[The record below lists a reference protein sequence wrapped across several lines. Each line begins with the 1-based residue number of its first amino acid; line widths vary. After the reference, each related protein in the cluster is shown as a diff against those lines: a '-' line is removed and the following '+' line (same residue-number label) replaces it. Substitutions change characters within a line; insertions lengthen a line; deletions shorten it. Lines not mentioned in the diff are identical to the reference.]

1 MPDHTAG
8 SRRTG
13 LACWGVPLSL
23 PRLRAVLGRL
33 AAYQPTEGVH
43 AAAARTRPLSAN
55 ESPHGPLPGIMEAVA
70 GAAST
75 VNRYPDPGCGEL
87 TRAIARRHGVTED
100 RVVVGAGS
108 VALLQTLLQSVGDPG
123 TEVVYAW
130 RSFELYPLLADLAGM
145 RSVRVPL
152 AGHTHDLPAM
162 ADRITDATRLVL
174 ICNPN
179 NPTGTVVAREE
190 LRTFLARV
198 PPTCL
203 VALDEAYYEYAR
215 GPADSSGLP
224 LGETHPNLVVLR
236 TFSKAYG
243 LAGLRVGYLV
253 GDPRVVEQ
261 LRKACL
267 VYAVNGA
274 AQRAAVAALGLEDQ
288 LLRRVDATV
297 AERGR
302 VRDALAAHGWDIP
315 AGHANFVWLPLGAA
329 SAEFGRWCTGKG
341 IAVRT
346 FPGEGVRVSVGCAE
360 DNDAFL
366 AASAAWLTRAGLWS
380 PVSRIEGPA
389 LPSSGALPGQE

>member
-1 MPDHTAG
+1 M
-8 SRRTG
+8 
-13 LACWGVPLSL
+13 
-23 PRLRAVLGRL
+23 
-33 AAYQPTEGVH
+33 
-43 AAAARTRPLSAN
+43 RPLSAN
-55 ESPHGPLPGIMEAVA
+55 ESPHGPLPGIVEAIA

-75 VNRYPDPGCGEL
+75 VNRYPDPVCGEL
-87 TRAIARRHGVTED
+87 TRAIARTHGITED

-130 RSFELYPLLADLAGM
+130 RSFELYPILADLAGM

-152 AGHTHDLPAM
+152 VDDTHDLPAM
-162 ADRITDATRLVL
+162 ADRITGATRLVL

-179 NPTGTVVAREE
+179 NPTGTVVASQE
-190 LRTFLARV
+190 LRKFLARV

-215 GPADSSGLP
+215 EPAASSGLD
-224 LGETHPNLVVLR
+224 LGEAHPNLVVLR

-267 VYAVNGA
+267 VYAVNGV
-274 AQRAAVAALGLEDQ
+274 AQQAAVAALGLEDQ

-297 AERGR
+297 AERAR
-302 VRDALAAHGWDIP
+302 VRDALVAHDWDVP
-315 AGHANFVWLPLGAA
+315 ASHANFLWLRLGDA
-329 SAEFGRWCTGKG
+329 SAEFGRWCTGQG

-346 FPGEGVRVSVGCAE
+346 FPGEGVRVSIGRAE

-366 AASAAWLTRAGLWS
+366 AASAEWLTRAS
-380 PVSRIEGPA
+380 PTAVCPEAERCAAWRKVVDSP
-389 LPSSGALPGQE
+389 

>member
-1 MPDHTAG
+1 M
-8 SRRTG
+8 
-13 LACWGVPLSL
+13 

-43 AAAARTRPLSAN
+43 AAVARTRPLSAN
-55 ESPHGPLPGIMEAVA
+55 ESPHGPLPGIVEAIA
-70 GAAST
+70 GAASV

-87 TRAIARRHGVTED
+87 TRAIARTHGITED

-130 RSFELYPLLADLAGM
+130 RSFELYPTLADLAGL

-152 AGHTHDLPAM
+152 VDDVHDLPAM

-179 NPTGTVVAREE
+179 NPTGTVVAGEE
-190 LRTFLARV
+190 LRKFLARV

-215 GPADSSGLP
+215 EPTASSGLD
-224 LGETHPNLVVLR
+224 LCAAHPNLVVLR

-267 VYAVNGA
+267 VYAVNGV
-274 AQRAAVAALGLEDQ
+274 AQQAAVAALGLQNQ

-302 VRDALAAHGWDIP
+302 VRTPWWP
-315 AGHANFVWLPLGAA
+315 MAG
-329 SAEFGRWCTGKG
+329 
-341 IAVRT
+341 
-346 FPGEGVRVSVGCAE
+346 
-360 DNDAFL
+360 AF
-366 AASAAWLTRAGLWS
+366 
-380 PVSRIEGPA
+380 GPA
-389 LPSSGALPGQE
+389 TPTSSGSGWAMPRPSSASGARARASPCGRFRARVCACRSVAPRTTTPSSPHRPNGSLSPSRKAGNSESGHYDTARPGG

>member
-1 MPDHTAG
+1 MGA
-8 SRRTG
+8 
-13 LACWGVPLSL
+13 PLSL
-23 PRLRAVLGRL
+23 PRLRTVLGRL
-33 AAYQPTEGVH
+33 TAYQPTEGVH

-55 ESPHGPLPGIMEAVA
+55 ESPHGPLPGIVEAIA
-70 GAAST
+70 AAAST

-87 TRAIARRHGVTED
+87 TRAIARTHGITED

-130 RSFELYPLLADLAGM
+130 RSFELYPVLADLAGM

-152 AGHTHDLPAM
+152 VEEAHDLPAM

-190 LRTFLARV
+190 LRKFLART

-215 GPADSSGLP
+215 EPAASSGLD
-224 LGETHPNLVVLR
+224 LGEAHPNLVVLR

-267 VYAVNGA
+267 VYAVNGI

-297 AERGR
+297 VERGR
-302 VRDALAAHGWDIP
+302 VRDALVAHGQDVP
-315 AGHANFVWLPLGAA
+315 ASHANFLWLRLGGA
-329 SAEFGRWCTGKG
+329 SAAFGRWCTDRGV
-341 IAVRT
+341 AVRT
-346 FPGEGVRVSVGCAE
+346 FPGEGVRVSIGRAE

-366 AASAAWLTRAGLWS
+366 AASAEWLTHPW
-380 PVSRIEGPA
+380 
-389 LPSSGALPGQE
+389 